1 MSDAPDT
8 STPTVEDPFKG
19 LNSHEE
25 LLTEI
30 KEATSEVLNAAD
42 EVSKTRD
49 AIEDHNLDSSAHPD
63 LRQYVQ
69 EAVDQAAGTDTI
81 DNRISDHNI
90 SPTSHSD
97 IRALIE
103 QVKSDTTT
111 ATGVVSESL
120 AEHNTDETAHSDI
133 RESINN
139 LKTQVGSIN
148 LNEVTTQVSE
158 IQSRLDGDITADIE
172 ALQSVDARHDNEI
185 ATNRDNISKLDT
197 RLTNLGTDIVTIANT
212 TTTSIS
218 DIDAVKLKA
227 HCLDREAVL
236 GYSAYSAQ
244 GPNLNTMSTTLPT
257 YVSHNRTTTF
267 IITEVKDSTAGEQV
281 SMSIEQGVGDYTI
294 TPLQN
299 ITPGTAINMNVG
311 GGGQAGD
318 ILDFTVTF
326 KDNTTQQTVKRVM
339 AVMLARPLSQGAL
352 SITGLPSNAEP
363 GAEFKVQISNLTDDG
378 SGRYHYSIDVGTSGI
393 EFSKTSE
400 ITENDKITAKIP
412 EGAKRQTEL
421 TFTLIVHD
429 IYGADQEYNFSIY
442 INALPST
449 DDFTHTVPGTIV
461 PGKQYT
467 IKFDGILSANGKKA
481 NYNIVEDEDNLITFS
496 KYKNILANE
505 NVQMNISRDVVRGQN
520 YSFKVNT
527 SDENNVSVEVTVE
540 FVVNLL
546 PLSNDITTTL
556 PGSTKGGVSLAFK
569 ITGGS
574 DTEQPREVESAGSGR
589 TVVSYDIDA
598 GSSSFN
604 FSKITAIKPNE
615 EVTVTLPKVQA
626 DDERFFNIYAV
637 DDLGERSASP
647 KIVNITITPIYLPVT
662 PTITAPANGSQL
674 QYDDGVDMTWSAF
687 SYTTDMRSA
696 NEVVYTY

>member
-1 MSDAPDT
+1 MSETPDT
-8 STPTVEDPFKG
+8 PTSVVEDPFKG

-30 KEATSEVLNAAD
+30 KEATSAVLDAAD

-63 LRQYVQ
+63 LRQYV
-69 EAVDQAAGTDTI
+69 EDAVESAAGTETI

-103 QVKSDTTT
+103 QVKSDSTT
-111 ATGVVSESL
+111 ATSVVNDSL
-120 AEHNTDETAHSDI
+120 NKHNTDSTAHSDI
-133 RESINN
+133 RETINN

-148 LNEVTTQVSE
+148 LNEVTTQVNA
-158 IQSRLDGDITADIE
+158 IQTKLDGEITSDIE
-172 ALQSVDARHDNEI
+172 ALQSVDARHDSEI
-185 ATNRDNISKLDT
+185 ATNRDNITKLDT

-218 DIDAVKLKA
+218 EVDAVRLKA

-236 GYSAYSAQ
+236 GYSAYNAQ
-244 GPNLNTMSTTLPT
+244 GPNLNTMTTTLPT
-257 YVSHNRTTTF
+257 YVSHNKTTTF
-267 IITEVKDSTAGEQV
+267 IITEVKDSAAGEQV
-281 SMSIEQGVGDYTI
+281 TMAIEQGKGDYVI
-294 TPLQN
+294 TPLSG
-299 ITPGTAINMNVG
+299 IAPGTAINMNVG
-311 GGGQAGD
+311 SGGQAGD

-326 KDNTTQQTVKRVM
+326 TDGTTQQTVKRVM

-352 SITGLPSNAEP
+352 SISGLPNNAEP
-363 GAEFKVQISNLTDDG
+363 GAKFTVQVSNLTDDG

-393 EFSKTSE
+393 VFSKTSE
-400 ITENDKITAKIP
+400 ITETDEIQMTIP
-412 EGAKRQTEL
+412 EGAKRESEL
-421 TFTLIVHD
+421 SFTLIVHD
-429 IYGADQEYNFSIY
+429 VYGADQEYQFSVY

-449 DDFTHTVPGTIV
+449 DDFVHTVPGTVV
-461 PGKQYT
+461 PGKSYT
-467 IKFDGILSANGKKA
+467 VKFDGVLSANGKKA
-481 NYNIVEDEDNLITFS
+481 NYNIQKDDDNLITFS
-496 KYKNILANE
+496 KYETILANE
-505 NVQMNISRDVVRGQN
+505 NVTMTISRDVVRGQTYN
-520 YSFKVNT
+520 FKVN
-527 SDENNVSVEVTVE
+527 SIDENEVSVEIEVE

-556 PGSTKGGVSLAFK
+556 PSSNKGGVTLAFK

-574 DTEQPREVESAGSGR
+574 DAEQPLSGEGSGR

-598 GSSSFN
+598 GDSSFN

-615 EVTVTLPKVQA
+615 EITVVIPKVST
-626 DDERFFNIYAV
+626 DDSRFFNIYAV

-647 KIVNITITPIYLPVT
+647 KIVEITITPIYLPVT
-662 PTITAPANGSQL
+662 PTITAPANGATL
-674 QYDDGVDMTWSAF
+674 QYDDGVDMTWTEF
-687 SYTTDMRSA
+687 SYTTDMRSV
-696 NEVVYTY
+696 NEVIYTY